1 VSVTDIDRPFIIV
14 VVASRWLIVL
24 LLLLPLHPLLLTR
37 LSCSGALLRCVAVGR
52 EKVRDHRRW

>member
-1 VSVTDIDRPFIIV
+1 VSVTDIDRTLIIV

-24 LLLLPLHPLLLTR
+24 LLLLLHPLLLTR